1 VVIEIE
7 GEEEKRETI
16 EIDGCLYRKNRSP
29 QGWRSPL
36 PLLFR
41 VRHGALTPRD
51 VKNEGASG
59 DMYENKGKMTK

>member
-1 VVIEIE
+1 LKLK
-7 GEEEKRETI
+7 GKSKKRETI
-16 EIDGCLYRKNRSP
+16 EIDVFLHRRNRRP

-59 DMYENKGKMTK
+59 DIYENKGKMTK